1 MGFAL
6 ILFPALL
13 ILGISSGIRFG
24 DDEFNFFARRYIDPM
39 VPVLLMLTLLG
50 LWFVIVWLR
59 GNIQTFRLLRRRRMY
74 LIGGLSGLITLFL
87 IFSAVGQFNHHRDLL
102 YDYSW
107 NTRNIFDEDELAGI
121 WLKLH
126 AQPDETVLIADAGA
140 IRYFGDLLT
149 LDGVGLNSHEFIGLP
164 SMQIALQSQ
173 PDYVAIWEDSV
184 WDSLPNSTKVA
195 RFGTPQNTIL
205 GGGAVGIYKL
215 DWEREFLDE
224 NSPVAEHKGQF
235 VLDSLN
241 LADKESES
249 NHNQSISFVSFAPQA
264 LGAIG
269 DFDLKERGVSHD
281 GEVSQSFEMTTVPGR
296 SLDLVL
302 RYRSDALPGLTEPA
316 AVISANGVEI
326 GPMTLSSTPGVM
338 VEDSLRVPGSVITGS
353 LTRFDVEWQG
363 FVTEFRWWTVD
374 ASEDGAGGEFVFEP
388 PDTSIPPDDAIAF
401 DTFSALDGAPAD
413 LRLPDTVQHG
423 GWWLQAGGSNMFEID
438 SGRLVESSRDADTDH
453 RMIIDSGLS
462 DISIEADIEW
472 TGGSVGLVLRHDGGA
487 DENWVMAWYDGNAK
501 KLLLAK
507 RVAGEFTVVAQVNR
521 EWGTVGRVRR
531 MRIEGA
537 GAEVQVWMDGA
548 VVITATV
555 EDLMGQTFAGVFARS
570 ETVTAWDNFA
580 LIPNPAA
587 PVAPDSP

>member
-1 MGFAL
+1 MR
-6 ILFPALL
+6 IP
-13 ILGISSGIRFG
+13 
-24 DDEFNFFARRYIDPM
+24 
-39 VPVLLMLTLLG
+39 
-50 LWFVIVWLR
+50 
-59 GNIQTFRLLRRRRMY
+59 
-74 LIGGLSGLITLFL
+74 GG
-87 IFSAVGQFNHHRDLL
+87 
-102 YDYSW
+102 
-107 NTRNIFDEDELAGI
+107 
-121 WLKLH
+121 
-126 AQPDETVLIADAGA
+126 
-140 IRYFGDLLT
+140 
-149 LDGVGLNSHEFIGLP
+149 
-164 SMQIALQSQ
+164 
-173 PDYVAIWEDSV
+173 
-184 WDSLPNSTKVA
+184 
-195 RFGTPQNTIL
+195 
-205 GGGAVGIYKL
+205 
-215 DWEREFLDE
+215 
-224 NSPVAEHKGQF
+224 
-235 VLDSLN
+235 
-241 LADKESES
+241 
-249 NHNQSISFVSFAPQA
+249 
-264 LGAIG
+264 
-269 DFDLKERGVSHD
+269 
-281 GEVSQSFEMTTVPGR
+281 
-296 SLDLVL
+296 
-302 RYRSDALPGLTEPA
+302 
-316 AVISANGVEI
+316 
-326 GPMTLSSTPGVM
+326 
-338 VEDSLRVPGSVITGS
+338 VITGS

-374 ASEDGAGGEFVFEP
+374 ASEDGADGEFVFEP

-438 SGRLVESSRDADTDH
+438 GGRLVESSRDADTDH

-587 PVAPDSP
+587 PIAPDSP